1 MKAKVKNQTIVTTLN
16 KLFRVPQRIS
26 HTTLSNNT
34 VVRIETFKNKRI
46 INVYANINSRF
57 MSGI

>member
-1 MKAKVKNQTIVTTLN
+1 MLFNVKQKTIIRTLN
-16 KLFRVPQRIS
+16 KLLRVPQRVS

-46 INVYANINSRF
+46 INVYANVNSRYLAQ
-57 MSGI
+57 I